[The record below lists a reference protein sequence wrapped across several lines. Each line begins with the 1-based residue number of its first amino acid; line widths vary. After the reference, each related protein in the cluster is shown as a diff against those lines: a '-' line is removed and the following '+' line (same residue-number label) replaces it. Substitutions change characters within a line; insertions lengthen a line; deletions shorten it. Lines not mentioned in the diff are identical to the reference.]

1 MSGLAFFFFFRLVTI
16 VSKYSRFCIFY
27 ARSKSSNR
35 DDVLI
40 VTEKLWFGDWFILMQ
55 LCKNM
60 NPIVFHDLITDL
72 RDGMYPERE
81 ENLEM
86 GSVIIDL

>member
-1 MSGLAFFFFFRLVTI
+1 M
-16 VSKYSRFCIFY
+16 
-27 ARSKSSNR
+27 
-35 DDVLI
+35 
-40 VTEKLWFGDWFILMQ
+40 TEKLWFGDWFILMQ

-72 RDGMYPERE
+72 REAMDPERE

>member
-1 MSGLAFFFFFRLVTI
+1 MEVTI
-16 VSKYSRFCIFY
+16 VSKYTRYCIFC

-35 DDVLI
+35 DDVAI
-40 VTEKLWFGDWFILMQ
+40 VMEKLWFGDWFILMQ

-60 NPIVFHDLITDL
+60 NPIVFHDLVTDL
-72 RDGMYPERE
+72 RDRMDAERE
-81 ENLEM
+81 DNLEM